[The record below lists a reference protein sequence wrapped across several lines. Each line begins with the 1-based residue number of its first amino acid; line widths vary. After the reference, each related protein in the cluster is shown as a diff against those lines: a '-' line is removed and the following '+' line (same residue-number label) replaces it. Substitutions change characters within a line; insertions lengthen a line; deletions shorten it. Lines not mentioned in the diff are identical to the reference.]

1 MSKWPHVQY
10 TDLLQRLFPLA
21 LFWQTQCNIGKK
33 EDKLEFFMRQNYIAA
48 VHASRAGLSD
58 LVGPSTIAYF
68 DLTLAFETVPF
79 VHTLFFLHCKYFHYH
94 KYNFSLCSNF
104 QCTLLVRDG
113 DISWTMNSRGHSFS
127 KWANSSGHFLRVNSL
142 GHFWWILMDIF
153 CPREFFSL
161 GEFSWTFFGWILVDI
176 FGEFLWTLLSS
187 NNLT

>member
-1 MSKWPHVQY
+1 MQY

-94 KYNFSLCSNF
+94 KYNFSLYVNF
-104 QCTLLVRDG
+104 QCNYICIKLVRACWENWQWMSPSG
-113 DISWTMNSRGHSFS
+113 TQIVAMCPTSSVSTRIFFHYYNSFNRS
-127 KWANSSGHFLRVNSL
+127 KPCH
-142 GHFWWILMDIF
+142 
-153 CPREFFSL
+153 
-161 GEFSWTFFGWILVDI
+161 
-176 FGEFLWTLLSS
+176 
-187 NNLT
+187 LTVGIHIYMTNVTIKCYLKYF

>member
-104 QCTLLVRDG
+104 QCTLLKCG
-113 DISWTMNSRGHSFS
+113 FCKKLLLYEFNSDQ
-127 KWANSSGHFLRVNSL
+127 L
-142 GHFWWILMDIF
+142 
-153 CPREFFSL
+153 P
-161 GEFSWTFFGWILVDI
+161 TFFHFVITFGWVQQQ
-176 FGEFLWTLLSS
+176 S
-187 NNLT
+187 NSKPTQKWWQNEKKVGNWSELHS

>member
-1 MSKWPHVQY
+1 MTLCAIYRSSSTSVSTSSFLTNTVQY
-10 TDLLQRLFPLA
+10 
-21 LFWQTQCNIGKK
+21 WKK

-104 QCTLLVRDG
+104 QCTLLFQNG
-113 DISWTMNSRGHSFS
+113 DILWTMNC
-127 KWANSSGHFLRVNSL
+127 SGHFSQI
-142 GHFWWILMDIF
+142 G
-153 CPREFFSL
+153 
-161 GEFSWTFFGWILVDI
+161 
-176 FGEFLWTLLSS
+176 
-187 NNLT
+187 

>member
-104 QCTLLVRDG
+104 QCTLLVQFPLVCST
-113 DISWTMNSRGHSFS
+113 I
-127 KWANSSGHFLRVNSL
+127 
-142 GHFWWILMDIF
+142 ILIVQN
-153 CPREFFSL
+153 P
-161 GEFSWTFFGWILVDI
+161 VV
-176 FGEFLWTLLSS
+176 LLLACIYIYDES
-187 NNLT
+187 NNKMLLLEILWH

>member
-1 MSKWPHVQY
+1 MSKWLHVQY

-79 VHTLFFLHCKYFHYH
+79 VHTLFFLHCKYFH
-94 KYNFSLCSNF
+94 
-104 QCTLLVRDG
+104 
-113 DISWTMNSRGHSFS
+113 SFI
-127 KWANSSGHFLRVNSL
+127 NTTFHCVPIVNVPYYFRMETSC
-142 GHFWWILMDIF
+142 GQWILVDTFFQNGRILLDIF
-153 CPREFFSL
+153 WGWILVDTF
-161 GEFSWTFFGWILVDI
+161 GEFSLSEFLWTFFGWILVKT
-176 FGEFLWTLLSS
+176 FWWW
-187 NNLT
+187 

>member
-94 KYNFSLCSNF
+94 KYNCSLCSNF
-104 QCTLLVRDG
+104 QCPVSTSTIVTSTIHLIVKKPAVVLLFFHCILTVNICSAYVFCKSPGFRKKVR
-113 DISWTMNSRGHSFS
+113 N
-127 KWANSSGHFLRVNSL
+127 KQ
-142 GHFWWILMDIF
+142 
-153 CPREFFSL
+153 
-161 GEFSWTFFGWILVDI
+161 
-176 FGEFLWTLLSS
+176 
-187 NNLT
+187 

>member
-1 MSKWPHVQY
+1 MTPCAIYRSPSTSVSTSSFLTNTVQY
-10 TDLLQRLFPLA
+10 
-21 LFWQTQCNIGKK
+21 WKK

-104 QCTLLVRDG
+104 QCT
-113 DISWTMNSRGHSFS
+113 T
-127 KWANSSGHFLRVNSL
+127 SGWRH
-142 GHFWWILMDIF
+142 
-153 CPREFFSL
+153 
-161 GEFSWTFFGWILVDI
+161 LVDN
-176 FGEFLWTLLSS
+176 EL
-187 NNLT
+187 